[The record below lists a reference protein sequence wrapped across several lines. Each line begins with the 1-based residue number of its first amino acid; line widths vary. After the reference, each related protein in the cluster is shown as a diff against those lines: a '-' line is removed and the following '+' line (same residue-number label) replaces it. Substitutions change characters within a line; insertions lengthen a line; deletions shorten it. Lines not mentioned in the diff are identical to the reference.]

1 MSMPT
6 SSSNEIAGGLAQQLH
21 TFEGCARLI
30 VAFCTLSVLIAV
42 FLNFLFARRKG
53 PRAIR
58 TERKSIVETGSM
70 LGFFVAFY
78 FLVKLRFGVVQIP
91 QLYYVGATIGL
102 LLLLLGTII
111 NIIGRF
117 ELGRNWGNQVLVYED
132 HTLVTRGIYRVV
144 RHPLY
149 AGLIWMFLGAAMVFQ
164 NLAALLATVL
174 VFMPAM
180 YYRAKQEEKA
190 LVAQFPNYREYRNTT
205 GMFFPISMGPEVV
218 QVPKLAFAFCRISLT
233 VLLWLALAL
242 NQVWLVAALF
252 CILLVSVLLKVHRS
266 PMVQLYQQTVLRVF
280 PSSGDA
286 FLDVPAMRFAHGLGA
301 LMSLA
306 VTLTMLAAPTA
317 GWYCLAALCVI
328 KTISAVGFC
337 PASKLFVCMR
347 NGGCCALTTGLH
359 SGGS

>member
-6 SSSNEIAGGLAQQLH
+6 SSSNELAGGLAQQLH

-30 VAFCTLSVLIAV
+30 VAFCTLSVLTAV
-42 FLNFLFARRKG
+42 FLNFMFARRKG
-53 PRAIR
+53 TRAIR
-58 TERKSIVETGSM
+58 TERKSFVETGSM
-70 LGFFVAFY
+70 LGFLVAFC

-91 QLYYVGATIGL
+91 QLYYAGATIGL
-102 LLLLLGTII
+102 LLLVLGTVI

-132 HTLVTRGIYRVV
+132 HTLVTHGIYRIV

-190 LVAQFPNYREYRNTT
+190 LVAQFPSYREYRNAT
-205 GMFFPISMGPEVV
+205 GMFFPISMAPEVV
-218 QVPKLAFAFCRISLT
+218 QVPKAAFAFCRISLT

-242 NQVWLVAALF
+242 NQVWLVAAVV

-266 PMVQLYQQTVLRVF
+266 PMVQLYQQTVLRIF
-280 PSSGDA
+280 PSSGEA

-306 VTLTMLAAPTA
+306 VVLTMLASPPA

-347 NGGCCALTTGLH
+347 NGGCCALTSLH
-359 SGGS
+359 TSGS